1 MTDKAYFFDSYAVIE
16 IIKGNPAYAAYNKC
30 EVVLTKLI
38 LFEVYF
44 KLIKEFTE
52 VDANKFLAES
62 YSLAIDFGSDV
73 IKYAAKFRLDKMKK
87 NLSMTDC
94 IGYVLA
100 KSLEIRFLT
109 GDEQF
114 KGMENVEFIK

>member
-16 IIKGNPAYAAYNKC
+16 MIRGNPEYIAYKKC

-38 LFEVYF
+38 LLEVYF
-44 KLIKEFTE
+44 KLIREFTE
-52 VDANKFLAES
+52 ADANKFLAVS
-62 YSLAIDFGSDV
+62 YNLAVDFSPDV
-73 IKYAAKFRLDKMKK
+73 IKYAAKFRLGDMNK

-100 KSLEIRFLT
+100 KSLGIKFLT

-114 KGMENVEFIK
+114 KDMENVEFMK